1 MPSHILI
8 AVDGS
13 DFALAAARYGLD
25 LARSLGAEVT
35 AVTVVPTWEAIGLSE
50 IARGHFADEYAER
63 ARAYGDE
70 CLARVSD
77 LARGAGIACATVQT
91 TSDHPDR
98 ALLATAADR
107 GCDLIVMGSHG
118 RRGIES
124 VVLGSVAQK
133 VLAQS
138 KVPVL
143 VYRR

>member
-1 MPSHILI
+1 MPTHILI

-13 DFALAAARYGLD
+13 DFSLAAARYGLD
-25 LARSLGAEVT
+25 LAKSLGAKVT

-50 IARGHFADEYAER
+50 IARGHFADEYARR
-63 ARAYGDE
+63 AKAYGDE

-77 LARGAGIACATVQT
+77 LARAADVACAAEQA

-98 ALLATAADR
+98 ALLATAAVS

-118 RRGIES
+118 RRGVES
-124 VVLGSVAQK
+124 IVLGSVAQK

-143 VYRR
+143 VYRA